1 MCLCLCVFLSKL
13 LLLEEVLAQS
23 DWDNLIIFDIDLI
36 MLQLVLNDLL
46 SSTLQVPILCWT
58 IWNSRVIEKETWV
71 LHDVLVPVH
80 FQGV

>member
-1 MCLCLCVFLSKL
+1 MCLCLCVFLLKL
-13 LLLEEVLAQS
+13 LLLGEVLAQS
-23 DWDNLIIFDIDLI
+23 GWDNLIIFDIDLI

-58 IWNSRVIEKETWV
+58 IWNSRAIEKKTWV
-71 LHDVLVPVH
+71 LHDVSVPVH

>member
-1 MCLCLCVFLSKL
+1 MCLCLCVFLLKL
-13 LLLEEVLAQS
+13 LLLGEVLAQS
-23 DWDNLIIFDIDLI
+23 GWDNLIIFDIDLI

-58 IWNSRVIEKETWV
+58 IWNSRAIEKETWV
-71 LHDVLVPVH
+71 LHDVSVPVH